1 MLDIQNCMLKVE
13 TKLSMLLLINS
24 KSYLEEAYKKQDEF
38 NFVINKLKR
47 QPNHT
52 SPRYTE
58 AKNALL
64 KYVDNFYERGKAII
78 EGFKNEV
85 FPLIKYDFHS
95 DGQLSDTTGKFDTS
109 SDKSDDLTE
118 KELQIFR
125 EIFKQENPREL
136 GTAILR
142 ADH

>member
-1 MLDIQNCMLKVE
+1 MQTIF
-13 TKLSMLLLINS
+13 TK
-24 KSYLEEAYKKQDEF
+24 EEKQ
-38 NFVINKLKR
+38 
-47 QPNHT
+47 
-52 SPRYTE
+52 
-58 AKNALL
+58 
-64 KYVDNFYERGKAII
+64 
-78 EGFKNEV
+78 
-85 FPLIKYDFHS
+85 YDFHS
-95 DGQLSDTTGKFDTS
+95 DGQQSDTTGKFDTS